1 MKGSVRCNAITLSQL
16 KAQEAH
22 GKRTDKTSER
32 RRVRDKAPLIGGG
45 LDLVDRLK
53 AHTEGTKQNAAA
65 KNVALHFIVRF
76 PPEILDAENPPGPF
90 RGLNREQRQRLM
102 MRQAYDFIS
111 EYMGA
116 GRLCGQNGQR

>member
-45 LDLVDRLK
+45 LDLVTVSK
-53 AHTEGTKQNAAA
+53 HTQ
-65 KNVALHFIVRF
+65 
-76 PPEILDAENPPGPF
+76 
-90 RGLNREQRQRLM
+90 RGRNRTQQRKM
-102 MRQAYDFIS
+102 
-111 EYMGA
+111 
-116 GRLCGQNGQR
+116 